1 MTAPTELYLDPLPDM
16 GELGPSN
23 LRFTHA
29 PCHVR
34 MRFHAH
40 PLPRRYQLK
49 CPKCGQCIDLS
60 DAMLDEAERAAILR
74 LPGPVR
80 STPSGQAPDVFL
92 TLRDET

>member
-1 MTAPTELYLDPLPDM
+1 MTAPIELYLDPFSDM

-29 PCHVR
+29 PCHDH
-34 MRFHAH
+34 MRVHAH
-40 PLPRRYQLK
+40 PLTRGYQLR

-80 STPSGQAPDVFL
+80 PSPSVQDPDVFL